1 MVSREDFNDFLTTLY
16 NKEENKH
23 YKITEEDVR
32 KYNNSASV
40 FKVLFCLI
48 PFVLVAAVCLLIFV
62 AKMNLI
68 IALTLPCFLA
78 FFLDLYCLCF
88 YYWRFN

>member
-1 MVSREDFNDFLTTLY
+1 MVSREEFNDFLTALY

-40 FKVLFCLI
+40 FKVLF
-48 PFVLVAAVCLLIFV
+48 FFRDV
-62 AKMNLI
+62 I
-68 IALTLPCFLA
+68 ISLTL
-78 FFLDLYCLCF
+78 
-88 YYWRFN
+88 